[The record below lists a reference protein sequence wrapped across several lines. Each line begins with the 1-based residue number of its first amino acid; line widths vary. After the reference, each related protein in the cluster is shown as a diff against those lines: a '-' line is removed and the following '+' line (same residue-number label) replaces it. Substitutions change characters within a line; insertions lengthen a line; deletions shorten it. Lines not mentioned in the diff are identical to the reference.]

1 MSNLVYQIGELFL
14 QAVPVAIIVLLFYI
28 VLRFLF
34 FKPLLA
40 VMAERETRTLGAQ
53 KSAEAAQTAAA
64 EKMRQYDE
72 ALRQA
77 KAKVY
82 AEQEVERKKLLDERA
97 AILKD
102 ARTKASAEVGQAKNR
117 VSSEL
122 EAAKK
127 DIETT
132 VSQLATEIARRMLQ
146 APPTSSPT
154 SEAR

>member
-1 MSNLVYQIGELFL
+1 MSDLVYQIGELFL
-14 QAVPVAIIVLLFYI
+14 QAVPVAIIVLLFYV
-28 VLRFLF
+28 VLRVLF

-40 VMAERETRTLGAQ
+40 VIAERDSRTLGAQ
-53 KSAEAAQTAAA
+53 KSAEAAQAAAA

-97 AILKD
+97 AVLKD
-102 ARTKASAEVGQAKNR
+102 ARTKASAEVGQAKSR

-132 VSQLATEIARRMLQ
+132 VSQLATEIARRVMQ
-146 APPTSSPT
+146 TPSTSGPTRN
-154 SEAR
+154 AR